1 MPSEPIEI
9 KIKILR
15 QEIEE
20 LNYQYYVLDNP
31 SYPDSHYD
39 KLLQELISIEKKH
52 PELITDNSPTQRVG
66 GQPLSGFSQITH
78 LTPMLSL
85 DNVFDSDS
93 FGKFYERVFHK
104 IASDQPITFTC
115 EPKLDGLAIS
125 CLYKNGNLVHAA
137 TRGDGKIG
145 EDVTHNIKTI
155 QSIPLKLRG
164 DFPELLDVRGEV
176 FMPKDSFEKL
186 NKNAIKDG
194 NKTFANPRNAAAGSL
209 RQLDPKITAKRKL
222 AVYFYALGN
231 AEFKKLQNDAEQTSD
246 ERLADS
252 HHNRLKQ
259 IQSWGLPI
267 CDEIELRHGDKA
279 CLEYF
284 KEIGAKREQLPYE
297 IDGIVY
303 KVDSILSQD
312 KLGFVAK
319 APRWAIAHKFPAQEE
334 MTLLKGVDF
343 QVGRTGAITPVARLE
358 PVFVGGVMVSNATL
372 HNKDEI
378 ERLDVRVGDHVVI
391 RRAGDVIPQIVSVV
405 LDKRDVNASSIIFP
419 KVCPIC
425 QSPLEK
431 EIDQAIY
438 RCTGGL
444 ICSAQ
449 KTQSI
454 IHFVSR
460 KAMNI
465 DGLGDKLVEV
475 LCDKQLI
482 NSVADIYQLSKD
494 DLIGLERMAEKS
506 ANNLL
511 QAIEKSKQ
519 TSLAK
524 VIYALG
530 IREVGEVTAMNLAN
544 NLFDFKN
551 IINANLEELEN
562 IEDIG
567 PIVAKHIVAF
577 FENENNRQVIESL
590 ISHGVSWPEIKP
602 KDKSE
607 LPLLNQTWVLTGALS
622 QLKRND
628 AKAVLQSLGAK
639 VSGSVSKNTTCV
651 VAGESAGSKLKK
663 AIELGIEVISE
674 EEMLKLISSFQ
685 IVKI

>member
-1 MPSEPIEI
+1 LPSNPLKTQISRL
-9 KIKILR
+9 KK
-15 QEIEE
+15 EIEE

-39 KLLQELISIEKKH
+39 NLLSELVLLESNH

-85 DNVFDSDS
+85 DNVFDSES
-93 FGKFYERVFHK
+93 FNRFYQRVFQK
-104 IASDQPITFTC
+104 TNDGEPITFAC

-125 CLYKNGNLVHAA
+125 CLYINGDLVHAA

-164 DFPELLDVRGEV
+164 KFPRLLDVRGEV
-176 FMPKDSFEKL
+176 FMPKNSFEEL
-186 NKNAIKDG
+186 NKKAIEKGD
-194 NKTFANPRNAAAGSL
+194 KTFANPRNAAAGSL

-231 AEFKKLQNDAEQTSD
+231 AEYGDHED
-246 ERLADS
+246 ELMSGLTDS
-252 HHNRLKQ
+252 HIARLKQ
-259 IQSWGLPI
+259 IKSWGIPI
-267 CDEIELRHGDKA
+267 CEEIEIRKGEKA

-284 KEIGAKREQLPYE
+284 KQIGEKRASLPYE

-303 KVDSILSQD
+303 KVDSILAQD

-319 APRWAIAHKFPAQEE
+319 APRWAIAHKFPAKEE
-334 MTLLKGVDF
+334 MTIIKAIDF

-378 ERLDVRVGDHVVI
+378 ERLDVRVSDHVVI

-405 LDKRDVNASSIIFP
+405 LAKREKNTIPLSFP
-419 KVCPIC
+419 TICPIC
-425 QSPLEK
+425 QSSLEK
-431 EIDQAIY
+431 ESDQAIY

-465 DGLGDKLVEV
+465 DGLGDKLVEA
-475 LCDKQLI
+475 LCENKLI
-482 NSVADIYQLSKD
+482 TNVADIYQLSKY
-494 DLIGLERMAEKS
+494 DLVGLERMAEKS

-511 QAIEKSKQ
+511 LAIDKSKH

-544 NLFDFKN
+544 SLLNFNN
-551 IINANLEELEN
+551 ITNASLEALED

-567 PIVAKHIVAF
+567 PIVAKHIVSF
-577 FENENNRQVIESL
+577 FENENNLQVIDSL
-590 ISHGVSWPEIKP
+590 VEHGLTWSEIKP
-602 KDKSE
+602 KDESE
-607 LPLLNQTWVLTGALS
+607 LPLINQTWVLTGTLTI
-622 QLKRND
+622 LKRND
-628 AKAVLQSLGAK
+628 AKAILQSLGAK
-639 VSGSVSKNTTCV
+639 VSGSVSKNTNCV

-663 AIELGIEVISE
+663 ANDLGIKVISE
-674 EEMLKLISSFQ
+674 DDMLKVIESF
-685 IVKI
+685 K